1 MLLKFFKMKTGADEE
16 PGSIRYCLNNPTA
29 KVVRGDPDYV
39 QWVIDH
45 SPVGLR
51 QRFTSGVISNLTKLH
66 PVVKANM
73 LDSLQT
79 LMLGG
84 RHESSM
90 PLCMIDHEDKGKY
103 ETHFVAPL
111 YDLMFGKLVHP
122 YIDRIDRN
130 RFAAWV
136 EWFALRHNLEH
147 SNDKLRER
155 PAFHQMRLP
164 KKDVEF
170 LRRIWN
176 MVHKWTDYGSVTCRE
191 ELEKKFAE
199 TPYHVRF
206 LTKANKPLQQPVIL
220 GPNGNPL
227 RLTNSIYYRPDYSPA
242 GPRTLDRSDKTAV
255 KKRLDELQRIVKEA
269 MQFRA
274 YHLLGRLF
282 GRKEQEKVKKGKAR
296 SRLTKLIA
304 EKRERDIALDGNW
317 KEFSLEQLFQL
328 PSIIEHGIDLPKY
341 TPVELKLE
349 PKVNLIE
356 PSMAAETSPTSKAP
370 QVTPSPEEDQPSP
383 PLVGA
388 PPQPFRPAAQDENM
402 VVSTSKGKALAIT
415 DLPPIIAKKKPRKRK
430 QQELE
435 DPQL

>member
-1 MLLKFFKMKTGADEE
+1 MKTGADEE
-16 PGSIRYCLNNPTA
+16 PGSIRYCLKNPTA
-29 KVVRGDPDYV
+29 KVVRGDPEFV

-51 QRFTSGVISNLTKLH
+51 QRFTSGVINSRTELQ
-66 PVVKANM
+66 PEVKCSM
-73 LDSLQT
+73 LDQLQSL
-79 LMLGG
+79 LLAG

-90 PLCMIDHEDKGKY
+90 PLCMIDHEDKGKH
-103 ETHFVAPL
+103 ETHFIAPL

-176 MVHKWTDYGSVTCRE
+176 MVHIWTDDGSVTCRE
-191 ELEKKFAE
+191 ELQKKFAE

-227 RLTNSIYYRPDYSPA
+227 RLTNSIYYRPDYRPA
-242 GPRTLDRSDKTAV
+242 GPRTLDRTDEKAV
-255 KKRLDELQRIVKEA
+255 KRRLEELDKILKES

-274 YHLLGRLF
+274 HHLIGRLF
-282 GRKEQEKVKKGKAR
+282 GRKEQAKLVKDKDNAR
-296 SRLTKLIA
+296 SRLAELIA
-304 EKRERDIALDGNW
+304 KKRAQDIALDVVW
-317 KEFSLEQLFQL
+317 QQLRIQDVFKSA
-328 PSIIEHGIDLPKY
+328 SIIEHGMPLPQY
-341 TPVELKLE
+341 TPHK
-349 PKVNLIE
+349 PKPEHKTPPNMPIVGADVSLSE
-356 PSMAAETSPTSKAP
+356 KAAEPVQARDASLSMLP
-370 QVTPSPEEDQPSP
+370 QGS
-383 PLVGA
+383 A
-388 PPQPFRPAAQDENM
+388 PPQPFRPAAQDENT
-402 VVSTSKGKALAIT
+402 VVSTSKDEALAIT
-415 DLPPIIAKKKPRKRK
+415 NLPPIIAKKKPRKRK